1 MRPTM
6 HLEPFEAD
14 ERAFIQRRYDKE
26 SAQYMY
32 AMKRLVWLT
41 ALAPVVVALIYYVAT
56 GKTSILY
63 RVYFTG
69 LAFLLL
75 FFTLVAW
82 LSYRHKLGKYRRDLD
97 LGQKVIER
105 VIIESAR
112 YMPQTNTYHFFI
124 SSAHK
129 LSIEVSE
136 EDFHRLQPGDE
147 LSIEYA
153 RYCGEY
159 FGYF

>member
-6 HLEPFEAD
+6 HLEPLEAD
-14 ERAFIQRRYDKE
+14 ERGFIQRRYDKE
-26 SAQYMY
+26 SAEYMF
-32 AMKRLVWLT
+32 AMKCLLWLIT
-41 ALAPVVVALIYYVAT
+41 LAPVFVALIYYTAT
-56 GKTSILY
+56 GETSTLY
-63 RVYFTG
+63 RIYFTG
-69 LAFLLL
+69 LSFLLL
-75 FFTLVAW
+75 FFLLVAW

-105 VIIESAR
+105 VSIESAR
-112 YMPQTNTYHFFI
+112 YMPHNNSYHFFI
-124 SSAHK
+124 KSTHK
-129 LSIEVSE
+129 RSIEVSE
-136 EDFHRLQPGDE
+136 QDFHRLQPGDE